1 MDKSNFIVA
10 LATTERE
17 RVDKLKVKLMSAGDF
32 TTVRHK
38 QLSVEIKD
46 NVDLVV
52 VDVTKVD
59 KRLMDFLDSVFS
71 IKEADDTLGTT
82 EFDVEVCF
90 LDTKGLLREEVARSP
105 YYYLY
110 RTPVFNSADDIIE
123 IIRRKFVEGLF

>member
-32 TTVRHK
+32 ATVRHK

-52 VDVTKVD
+52 VDVTQVD
-59 KRLMDFLDSVFS
+59 KRLMDFLNNVYS
-71 IKEADDTLGTT
+71 IKEADATLGTT

-105 YYYLY
+105 YYCLNH
-110 RTPVFNSADDIIE
+110 TPVFNSADDIIE